1 MKKLLL
7 LLGRICLSLIFVSS
21 AVAKLFSWDMT
32 LQYMADGVARWVS
45 YTTVPD
51 FVHHGAV
58 FLGGHTFALLVVTT
72 ILEGLGGLCV
82 LFGIKIRFGATLL
95 LLFAVP
101 VTVVMHTF
109 WMMAGD
115 ERMLQMTMFMKNL
128 SIIGG
133 LLILA
138 ATCDDEA

>member
-1 MKKLLL
+1 MKKLIL

-21 AVAKLFSWDMT
+21 AVAKLFSWETT
-32 LQYMADGVARWVS
+32 LHYMADGVARWAS
-45 YTTVPD
+45 YTSVPD
-51 FVHHGAV
+51 FVHHGVV
-58 FLGGHTFALLVVTT
+58 FLGSHTFALLLVTT

-82 LFGIKIRFGATLL
+82 LFGLKVRFGATLL
-95 LLFAVP
+95 LLFAIP
-101 VTVVMHTF
+101 VTAVMHAF
-109 WMMAGD
+109 WMMAGE

-138 ATCDDEA
+138 ATSDDET